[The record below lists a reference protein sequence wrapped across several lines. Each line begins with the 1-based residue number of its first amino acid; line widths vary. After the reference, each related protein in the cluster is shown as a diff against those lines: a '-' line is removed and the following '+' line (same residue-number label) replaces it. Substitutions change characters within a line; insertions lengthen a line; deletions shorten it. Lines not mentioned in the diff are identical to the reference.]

1 MEPNFEDSIP
11 FTPLNVSLAFIG
23 FAVLFLLG
31 TALQRKLRRRM
42 LQQQGQIFGDSKNP
56 STVEERVVANAAWA
70 SGEIPSSGRR
80 LVFGLWAAAGAWNL
94 IVGTGF
100 IKALLNPAIAVPQK
114 VVVGIFALI
123 GVAGAI
129 FTARV
134 TMRWYR
140 FGRSWCCIDGKA
152 GVLDQQMTGMIKTSV
167 SIKPE
172 QAFSVRL
179 QCSESYSTGSGKNR
193 RSHTEVHWQEEQS
206 VSMDGKDSRKGI
218 PFSFS
223 LPRFPPESGDQL
235 SRGKVDWIID
245 VKAPLEGIDYS
256 ASFVVPVFRV
266 L

>member
-1 MEPNFEDSIP
+1 M
-11 FTPLNVSLAFIG
+11 
-23 FAVLFLLG
+23 
-31 TALQRKLRRRM
+31 LR
-42 LQQQGQIFGDSKNP
+42 QQGQIFGDAKDP
-56 STVEERVVANAAWA
+56 STVAERVVANAAWA
-70 SGEIPSSGRR
+70 SGEIPSAGRR
-80 LVFGLWAAAGAWNL
+80 LMFGLWAAAGAWNL
-94 IVGTGF
+94 IIGTGF
-100 IKALLNPAIAVPQK
+100 IKVLLNPAIAVPQK

-140 FGRSWCCIDGKA
+140 FGQSWCCIDEKA
-152 GVLDQQMTGMIKTSV
+152 GVLGQQIGGIIKTSV
-167 SIKPE
+167 VVKSQ

-179 QCSESYSTGSGKNR
+179 QCSESYATGSGKNR
-193 RSHTEVHWQEEQS
+193 RTQVEVHWQEEQS

-235 SRGKVDWIID
+235 SRGKVDWIIE
-245 VKAPLEGIDYS
+245 VKAPLEGVDYS